1 MSRAINVSAA
11 PAEVSSLCQQKNI
24 PISAIE
30 ALVPAG
36 TRVVFMNDTDT
47 ATMKQVFGSA
57 VLTGSVSRVP
67 MRSRGR

>member
-11 PAEVSSLCQQKNI
+11 PAEVSLLCQQRNI

-36 TRVVFMNDTDT
+36 TRVVFMNETDT
-47 ATMKQVFGSA
+47 ATMKQVFGSK
-57 VLTGSVSRVP
+57 VMTGSVSRVP
-67 MRSRGR
+67 LRPRGR